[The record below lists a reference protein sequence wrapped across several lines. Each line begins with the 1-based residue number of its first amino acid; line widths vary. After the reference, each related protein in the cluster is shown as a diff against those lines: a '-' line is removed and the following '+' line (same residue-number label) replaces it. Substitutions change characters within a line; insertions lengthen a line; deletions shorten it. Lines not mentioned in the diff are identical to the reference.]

1 MEGINMCIIVFK
13 PRRVPM
19 PTLEVME
26 NCFKANPNGAGFMYR
41 DGGVVHISKGYMTL
55 EALLEAINLVQEV
68 VDLKK
73 TDVVIHFRI
82 STHGSSIPANT
93 HPFPLSDNVGDLRA
107 LNLTCDRAIAHNG
120 ILHEYGGFSNAV
132 SDLSD
137 TMYFAKMLSHVNDKF
152 VEPLLKVHADGG
164 SRFVF
169 MSGKGKTVSVGMN
182 KPKGTGIWYS
192 NTTYL
197 KPVVTVY
204 NYRNY
209 GNNYAWMGGV
219 TKQQDLQLDEA
230 REEAWQDWM
239 KVNRPDVIMPK
250 KMGADLFDSVAEPR
264 KVGESVERDLLEE
277 EPSVG
282 EKMVDKWKR
291 EQRALKESD
300 ADAYMGWM

>member
-1 MEGINMCIIVFK
+1 MCIIVFK
-13 PRRVPM
+13 PRRIPM
-19 PTLEVME
+19 PALDIME

-41 DGGVVHISKGYMTL
+41 NNGVVHISKGYMTL
-55 EALLEAINLVQEV
+55 EALLKAINLVQEV

-93 HPFPLSDNVGDLRA
+93 HPFPLSDSVDDLRA
-107 LNLTCDRAIAHNG
+107 LNITCDRAIAHNG

-152 VEPLLKVHADGG
+152 VEPLLKVHADKG

-169 MSGKGKTVSVGMN
+169 MSGKGKIVTVGMF

-204 NYRNY
+204 NYHNY
-209 GNNYAWMGGV
+209 GKFDYGSNSWMGGV
-219 TKQQDLQLDEA
+219 TKQQELLEES

-239 KVNRPDVIMPK
+239 KKNRPNVILP
-250 KMGADLFDSVAEPR
+250 GNDLFDSVAEPR
-264 KVGESVERDLLEE
+264 KAEKD
-277 EPSVG
+277 EPSAG

-291 EQRALKESD
+291 EQQALKESD
-300 ADAYMGWM
+300 ADAYLGWM